1 MIGKQMRAIVDIE
14 TDSLN
19 ATKVHCIVA
28 KDVDSGK
35 VYPFPP
41 DMIHGFRDWSLGV
54 KQFIMHN
61 GLSFDAPVCNRLLG
75 TDIKPSQ
82 IIDTLVLSQLFN
94 PIREGH
100 SLKAW
105 GDRLGFPKGDVETF
119 EVYTPDMLEY
129 CKQDVNI
136 THKLF
141 NILQSEG
148 KGFSRSSIRLEHNVR
163 VIIDQQE
170 KNGFAM
176 DMRKAMSLYN
186 KLKDEAN
193 GLEKW
198 AVTTFDPTVVELKT
212 KTKYIPFNIGS
223 RQQIADRLMELGWK
237 PKQHTDKG
245 NIIIN
250 EAVLDKI
257 DMPEAK
263 KFSRFFLLQKRI
275 AQIKSWIEACDDRD
289 GRVHGR
295 VMTLKTIT
303 GRMSHHS
310 PNMAQIPAVRS
321 PYGKECRDCWTV
333 DNPYTHSI
341 VGTDASGL
349 ELRCLAHLMNDTTF
363 TDILLTGDIHTH
375 NMQMAGLTNR
385 DQAKTF
391 IYAFMYGAGASKI
404 GQIVGAGAKEG
415 QQLIN
420 KFLSSMPALKRV
432 RDSVTKAASKGMIK
446 GIDGRLLHIRSPH
459 SALNTLIQG
468 AGAVVCKVWLINMIK
483 RIRRIGVDAKLVASI
498 HDEYQFEVLNKDVK
512 RFGQLTKDAMKDTEK
527 QLHMKCPLDNEW
539 KVGRTWA
546 QTH

>member
-14 TDSLN
+14 TDSLD

-41 DMIHGFRDWSLGV
+41 DMVHGFRDWSRGV

-82 IIDTLVLSQLFN
+82 IVDTLVLSQLFN

-119 EVYTPDMLEY
+119 EIYTPDMLEY

-141 NILQSEG
+141 QILQSEG

-176 DMRKAMSLYN
+176 DMRKAMGLYN

-223 RQQIADRLMELGWK
+223 RQQIASRLIELGWK

-375 NMQMAGLTNR
+375 NMKMAGLTDR

-432 RDSVTKAASKGMIK
+432 RDAVTKAASKGTIK
-446 GIDGRLLHIRSPH
+446 GIDGRRLHIRSPH

-468 AGAVVCKVWLINMIK
+468 AGAVVCKVWLCNMNK
-483 RIRRIGVDAKLVASI
+483 RISRTGIDAKLVASI
-498 HDEYQFEVLNKDVK
+498 HDEYQFEVSNKVINK
-512 RFGQLTKDAMKDTEK
+512 FGQLTKDAMKDTEK
-527 QLHMKCPLDNEW
+527 QLQMKCPLDNEW
-539 KVGRTWA
+539 KVGKTWA
-546 QTH
+546 ETH

>member
-28 KDVDSGK
+28 KDVDSGR

-105 GDRLGFPKGDVETF
+105 GERLGFPKGDVETF

-415 QQLIN
+415 QILIN
-420 KFLSSMPALKRV
+420 KFLNSMPALKRV
-432 RDSVTKAASKGMIK
+432 RDSVTKAASKKLIR

-468 AGAVVCKVWLINMIK
+468 AGAIVCKLWLINMIK
-483 RIRRIGVDAKLVASI
+483 RINRTGVDAKLVASI
-498 HDEYQFEVLNKDVK
+498 HDEYQFEVLNKDINK
-512 RFGQLTKDAMKDTEK
+512 FGQITKDAMKDTEK
-527 QLHMKCPLDNEW
+527 QLQMKCPLDSEW
-539 KVGRTWA
+539 KVGKTWA
-546 QTH
+546 ETH

>member
-1 MIGKQMRAIVDIE
+1 MRAVVDIE
-14 TDSLN
+14 TDSLDP
-19 ATKVHCIVA
+19 TKVHCIVA
-28 KDVDSGK
+28 KDIDSGR

-41 DMIHGFRDWSLGV
+41 DIIHGFRDWSLGV

-61 GLSFDAPVCNRLLG
+61 GLSFDAPVCNKLLG
-75 TDIKPSQ
+75 TNIKPSQ
-82 IIDTLVLSQLFN
+82 IVDTLVLSQLFN
-94 PIREGH
+94 PIRDGH

-148 KGFSRSSIRLEHNVR
+148 KGFSRDSIRLEHKVR
-163 VIIDQQE
+163 VIIDKQE

-176 DMRKAMSLYN
+176 DMQKAMSLYN
-186 KLKDEAN
+186 KLRDEAN

-198 AVTTFDPTVVELKT
+198 SVTTFEPTVVELKT

-223 RQQIADRLMELGWK
+223 RQQIADRLMKLGWK
-237 PKQHTDKG
+237 PKQHTAKG

-250 EAVLDKI
+250 EAVLDTI
-257 DMPEAK
+257 DMPEAR

-375 NMQMAGLTNR
+375 NMKMAGLTDR

-432 RDSVTKAASKGMIK
+432 RDAVTKAASKGTIK
-446 GIDGRLLHIRSPH
+446 GIDGRRLHIRSPH

-468 AGAVVCKVWLINMIK
+468 AGAVVCKVWLCNMNK
-483 RIRRIGVDAKLVASI
+483 RISRTGIDAKLVASI
-498 HDEYQFEVLNKDVK
+498 HDEYQFEVSNKVINK
-512 RFGQLTKDAMKDTEK
+512 FGQLTKDAMKDTEK
-527 QLHMKCPLDNEW
+527 QLQMRCPLDNEW
-539 KVGRTWA
+539 KVGKTWA
-546 QTH
+546 ETH

>member
-1 MIGKQMRAIVDIE
+1 MRAVVDIE
-14 TDSLN
+14 TDSLD

-28 KDVDSGK
+28 KDIDSGR

-41 DMIHGFRDWSLGV
+41 DMVHGFRDWSQGV

-75 TDIKPSQ
+75 TNIKPSQ
-82 IIDTLVLSQLFN
+82 IVDTLVLSQLFN
-94 PIREGH
+94 PIRDGH

-105 GDRLGFPKGDVETF
+105 GERLGFPKGDVDTF
-119 EVYTPDMLEY
+119 EIYTPDMLEY

-141 NILQSEG
+141 NILQNEG
-148 KGFSRSSIRLEHNVR
+148 KGFSSSSIRLEHKVR
-163 VIIDQQE
+163 VIIDKQE

-176 DMRKAMSLYN
+176 DMQKAMSLYN
-186 KLKDEAN
+186 KLRDEAN

-198 AVTTFDPTVVELKT
+198 SVTTFEPTVVELKT

-223 RQQIADRLMELGWK
+223 RQQIADRLMKLGWK
-237 PKQHTDKG
+237 PKKHTDKG

-250 EAVLDKI
+250 EAVLDTI
-257 DMPEAK
+257 DMPEAR

-375 NMQMAGLTNR
+375 NMKMAGLTDR

-432 RDSVTKAASKGMIK
+432 RDAVTKAASKGTIK
-446 GIDGRLLHIRSPH
+446 GIDGRRLHIRSPH

-468 AGAVVCKVWLINMIK
+468 AGAVVCKVWLCNMNK
-483 RIRRIGVDAKLVASI
+483 RISRTGIDAKLVASI
-498 HDEYQFEVLNKDVK
+498 HDEYQFEVSNKVINK
-512 RFGQLTKDAMKDTEK
+512 FGQLTKDAMKDTEK
-527 QLHMKCPLDNEW
+527 QLQMKCPLDNEW
-539 KVGRTWA
+539 KVGKTWA
-546 QTH
+546 ETH

>member
-1 MIGKQMRAIVDIE
+1 MRAVVDIE
-14 TDSLN
+14 TDSLD

-28 KDVDSGK
+28 KDIDSGR

-75 TDIKPSQ
+75 TNIKPSQ
-82 IIDTLVLSQLFN
+82 IVDTLVLSQLFN
-94 PIREGH
+94 PIRDGH

-105 GDRLGFPKGDVETF
+105 GERLGFPKGDVDTF
-119 EVYTPDMLEY
+119 EIYTPDMLEY

-141 NILQSEG
+141 NILQNEG
-148 KGFSRSSIRLEHNVR
+148 KGFSSSSIRLEHKVR
-163 VIIDQQE
+163 VIIDKQE

-176 DMRKAMSLYN
+176 DMQKAMSLYN
-186 KLKDEAN
+186 KLRDEAN

-198 AVTTFDPTVVELKT
+198 SVTTFEPTVVELKT

-223 RQQIADRLMELGWK
+223 RQQIADRLMKLGWK
-237 PKQHTDKG
+237 PKKHTDKG

-250 EAVLDKI
+250 EAVLDTI
-257 DMPEAK
+257 DMPEAR

-375 NMQMAGLTNR
+375 NMQMAGLTDR

-432 RDSVTKAASKGMIK
+432 RDAVTKAASKGTIK
-446 GIDGRLLHIRSPH
+446 GIDGRRLHIRSPH

-468 AGAVVCKVWLINMIK
+468 AGAVVCKVWLCNMNK
-483 RIRRIGVDAKLVASI
+483 RISRTGIDAKLVASI
-498 HDEYQFEVLNKDVK
+498 HDEYQFEVSNKVINK
-512 RFGQLTKDAMKDTEK
+512 FGQLTKDAMKDTEK
-527 QLHMKCPLDNEW
+527 QLQMKCPLDNEW
-539 KVGRTWA
+539 KVGKTWA
-546 QTH
+546 ETH

>member
-1 MIGKQMRAIVDIE
+1 MIGKRMRAVVDIE
-14 TDSLN
+14 TDSLD

-28 KDVDSGK
+28 KDIDSGR

-41 DMIHGFRDWSLGV
+41 NMVHGFRDWSQGV

-75 TDIKPSQ
+75 TNIKPSQ
-82 IIDTLVLSQLFN
+82 IVDTLVLSQLFN
-94 PIREGH
+94 PIRDGH

-105 GDRLGFPKGDVETF
+105 GERLGFPKGDVDTF
-119 EVYTPDMLEY
+119 EIYTPDMLEY

-141 NILQSEG
+141 NILQNEG
-148 KGFSRSSIRLEHNVR
+148 KGFSSSSIRLEHKVR
-163 VIIDQQE
+163 VIIDKQE

-176 DMRKAMSLYN
+176 DMQKAMSLYN

-198 AVTTFDPTVVELKT
+198 SVTTFEPTVVELKT

-223 RQQIADRLMELGWK
+223 RQQIADRLMKLGWK
-237 PKQHTDKG
+237 PKKHTDKG

-250 EAVLDKI
+250 EAVLDTI
-257 DMPEAK
+257 DMPEAR

-375 NMQMAGLTNR
+375 NMQMAGLTDR

-432 RDSVTKAASKGMIK
+432 RDAVTKAASKGTIK
-446 GIDGRLLHIRSPH
+446 GIDGRRLHIRSPH

-468 AGAVVCKVWLINMIK
+468 AGAVVCKVWLCNMNK
-483 RIRRIGVDAKLVASI
+483 RISRTGIDAKLVASI
-498 HDEYQFEVLNKDVK
+498 HDEYQFEVSNKVINK
-512 RFGQLTKDAMKDTEK
+512 FGQLTKDAMKDTEK
-527 QLHMKCPLDNEW
+527 QLQMRCPLDNEW
-539 KVGRTWA
+539 KVGKTWA
-546 QTH
+546 ETH

>member
-14 TDSLN
+14 TDSLD

-28 KDVDSGK
+28 KDVDSGR

-41 DMIHGFRDWSLGV
+41 DMIHGFRDWSRGV

-75 TDIKPSQ
+75 TNIKPSQ
-82 IIDTLVLSQLFN
+82 IVDTLVLSQLFN

-141 NILQSEG
+141 QILQSEG

-176 DMRKAMSLYN
+176 DMRKAMGLYN

-223 RQQIADRLMELGWK
+223 RQQIASRLIELGWK

-415 QQLIN
+415 QILIN
-420 KFLSSMPALKRV
+420 KFLNSMPALKRV
-432 RDSVTKAASKGMIK
+432 RDSVTKAASKKLIR

-468 AGAVVCKVWLINMIK
+468 AGAIVCKLWLINMIK
-483 RIRRIGVDAKLVASI
+483 RINRTGVDAKLVASI
-498 HDEYQFEVLNKDVK
+498 HDEYQHLF
-512 RFGQLTKDAMKDTEK
+512 
-527 QLHMKCPLDNEW
+527 C
-539 KVGRTWA
+539 
-546 QTH
+546 

>member
-28 KDVDSGK
+28 KDVDSGR
-35 VYPFPP
+35 VYSFPP

-82 IIDTLVLSQLFN
+82 IVDTLVLSQLFN

-141 NILQSEG
+141 NILQKEG

-375 NMQMAGLTNR
+375 NMQMAGLTDR

-415 QQLIN
+415 QILIN
-420 KFLSSMPALKRV
+420 KFLNSMPALKRV
-432 RDSVTKAASKGMIK
+432 RDSVTKAASKKLIR

-468 AGAVVCKVWLINMIK
+468 AGAIVCKLWLINMIK
-483 RIRRIGVDAKLVASI
+483 RINRTGVDAKLVASI
-498 HDEYQFEVLNKDVK
+498 HDEYQFEVLNKDINK
-512 RFGQLTKDAMKDTEK
+512 FGQITKDAMKDTEK
-527 QLHMKCPLDNEW
+527 QLQMKCPLDSEW
-539 KVGRTWA
+539 KVGKTWA
-546 QTH
+546 ETH

>member
-1 MIGKQMRAIVDIE
+1 MRAVVDIE
-14 TDSLN
+14 TDSLD
-19 ATKVHCIVA
+19 ATKIHCIVA
-28 KDVDSGK
+28 KDVDSGR

-41 DMIHGFRDWSLGV
+41 DLLHGFRDWSLGV

-61 GLSFDAPVCNRLLG
+61 GLTFDAPVLNRLLG
-75 TDIKPSQ
+75 TRIKVNQ
-82 IIDTLVLSQLFN
+82 VIDTLILSQLFN

-105 GDRLGFPKGDVETF
+105 GERLGFPKGEVETF

-141 NILQSEG
+141 NLLQEES
-148 KGFSRSSIRLEHNVR
+148 KGFSSYSVEVEHKVR
-163 VIIDQQE
+163 VIIDQQ
-170 KNGFAM
+170 KHNGFAL
-176 DMRKAMSLYN
+176 DLPKAMGLFN
-186 KLKDEAN
+186 KLKEEATS
-193 GLEKW
+193 LEDW
-198 AVTTFDPTVVELKT
+198 SVNNFDPTVVELKT

-223 RQQIADRLMELGWK
+223 RQQIADRLMKLGWK
-237 PKQHTDKG
+237 PKKHTDKG

-250 EAVLDKI
+250 EAVLDTI
-257 DMPEAK
+257 DMPEAR

-275 AQIKSWIEACDDRD
+275 AQIKSWIEACDDKD
-289 GRVHGR
+289 GRVHGS

-303 GRMSHHS
+303 GRMSHNS

-333 DNPYTHSI
+333 SNIHTHSI

-349 ELRCLAHLMNDTTF
+349 ELRCLAHLMNDNTF

-375 NMQMAGLTNR
+375 NMKMAGLTDR

-415 QQLIN
+415 QILID
-420 KFLSSMPALKRV
+420 KFLNSMPALKRV
-432 RDSVTKAASKGMIK
+432 RDSVTKAAGKGKIK

-468 AGAVVCKVWLINMIK
+468 AGAVVCKVWLIHMMTRIK
-483 RIRRIGVDAKLVASI
+483 VLGIDAKLVASI

-512 RFGQLTKDAMKDTEK
+512 RFGQVTKDAMKDTEK
-527 QLHMKCPLDNEW
+527 ELRMKCPLDNEW

>member
-1 MIGKQMRAIVDIE
+1 MIGKQMRAVVDIE
-14 TDSLN
+14 TDSLD

-28 KDVDSGK
+28 KDVDSGR

-41 DMIHGFRDWSLGV
+41 DMIHGFRDWSQGV

-75 TDIKPSQ
+75 TNIKPSQ

-100 SLKAW
+100 SLRAW

-141 NILQSEG
+141 QILQSEG

-198 AVTTFDPTVVELKT
+198 ALTTFEPTVVELKT

-303 GRMSHHS
+303 GRMSHNS

-349 ELRCLAHLMNDTTF
+349 ELRCLAHLMNDNTF
-363 TDILLTGDIHTH
+363 TNILLTGDIHTH
-375 NMQMAGLTNR
+375 NMKMAGLTDR

-415 QQLIN
+415 QILIN
-420 KFLSSMPALKRV
+420 KFLNSMPALKRV
-432 RDSVTKAASKGMIK
+432 RDSVTKAASKKLIR

-468 AGAVVCKVWLINMIK
+468 AGAIVCKLWLINMIK
-483 RIRRIGVDAKLVASI
+483 RINRTGVDAKLVASI
-498 HDEYQFEVLNKDVK
+498 HDEYQFEVLNKDINK
-512 RFGQLTKDAMKDTEK
+512 FGQLTKDAMKDTEK
-527 QLHMKCPLDNEW
+527 QLQMKCPLDNEW
-539 KVGRTWA
+539 KVGKTWA
-546 QTH
+546 ETH

>member
-1 MIGKQMRAIVDIE
+1 MIGKRMRAVVDIE
-14 TDSLN
+14 TDSLD

-28 KDVDSGK
+28 KDIDSGR

-41 DMIHGFRDWSLGV
+41 DMVHGFRDWSQGV

-75 TDIKPSQ
+75 TNIKPSQ
-82 IIDTLVLSQLFN
+82 IVDTLVLSQLFN
-94 PIREGH
+94 PIRDGH

-105 GDRLGFPKGDVETF
+105 GERLGFPKGDVDTF
-119 EVYTPDMLEY
+119 EIYTPDMLEY

-141 NILQSEG
+141 NILQNEG
-148 KGFSRSSIRLEHNVR
+148 KGFSSSSIRLEHKVR
-163 VIIDQQE
+163 VIIDKQE

-176 DMRKAMSLYN
+176 DMQKAMSLYN
-186 KLKDEAN
+186 KLRDEAN

-198 AVTTFDPTVVELKT
+198 SVTTFEPTVVELKT

-223 RQQIADRLMELGWK
+223 RQQIADRLMKLGWK
-237 PKQHTDKG
+237 PKKHTDKG

-250 EAVLDKI
+250 EAVLDTI
-257 DMPEAK
+257 DMPEAR

-375 NMQMAGLTNR
+375 NMQMAGLTDR

-415 QQLIN
+415 QILIN
-420 KFLSSMPALKRV
+420 KFLNSMPALKRV
-432 RDSVTKAASKGMIK
+432 RDSVTKAASKKLIR

-468 AGAVVCKVWLINMIK
+468 AGAIVCKLWLINMIK
-483 RIRRIGVDAKLVASI
+483 RINRTGVDAKLVASI
-498 HDEYQFEVLNKDVK
+498 HDEYQFEVLNKDINK
-512 RFGQLTKDAMKDTEK
+512 FGQITKDAMKDTEK
-527 QLHMKCPLDNEW
+527 QLQMKCPLDSEW
-539 KVGRTWA
+539 KVGKTWA
-546 QTH
+546 ETH

>member
-1 MIGKQMRAIVDIE
+1 MRAVVDIE

-19 ATKVHCIVA
+19 PTKVHCVVA
-28 KDVDSGK
+28 KDVDTGQ
-35 VYPFPP
+35 VYPFTP
-41 DMIHGFRDWSLGV
+41 DVLHGFRDWSHGV
-54 KQFIMHN
+54 DKFIMHN
-61 GLSFDAPVCNRLLG
+61 GLSFDAPILNKLLN
-75 TDIKPSQ
+75 TNIKSSQ
-82 IIDTLVLSQLFN
+82 VIDTLILSQLFN
-94 PIREGH
+94 PTRDNGH
-100 SLKAW
+100 SLEAW
-105 GDRLGFPKGDVETF
+105 GNRLAMPKGDVDSF

-129 CKQDVNI
+129 CKQDVHI

-141 NILQSEG
+141 HVLQNEG
-148 KGFSRSSIRLEHNVR
+148 RNFSKSSIYLEHQVR
-163 VIIDQQE
+163 LIIDQQE
-170 KNGFAM
+170 KNGFYL
-176 DMRKAMSLYN
+176 DMQKAMSLYN
-186 KLKDEAN
+186 KLRDEAN
-193 GLEKW
+193 ELERW
-198 AVTTFDPTVVELKT
+198 AITTFDPTVVELKT

-223 RQQIADRLMELGWK
+223 RQQIAERLMELGWK

-250 EAVLDKI
+250 EAVLDTI
-257 DMPEAK
+257 ELPEAK

-275 AQIKSWIEACDDRD
+275 AQIKSWIEACDDTD

-349 ELRCLAHLMNDTTF
+349 ELRCLAHLMNDATF

-432 RDSVTKAASKGMIK
+432 RDSVTKAANKGMIK

-468 AGAVVCKVWLINMIK
+468 AGAVVCKLWLINMIK
-483 RIRRIGVDAKLVASI
+483 RIRRTGVDAKLVASI
-498 HDEYQFEVLNKDVK
+498 HDEYQFEVLNKDIK
-512 RFGQLTKDAMKDTEK
+512 KFGQLTKDAMKDTEI
-527 QLHMKCPLDNEW
+527 QLQMKCPLDNEW
-539 KVGRTWA
+539 KVGKTWA

>member
-1 MIGKQMRAIVDIE
+1 MIGKRMRAVVDIE
-14 TDSLN
+14 TDSLD

-28 KDVDSGK
+28 KDIDSGR

-41 DMIHGFRDWSLGV
+41 NMVHGFRDWSQGV

-75 TDIKPSQ
+75 TNIKPSQ
-82 IIDTLVLSQLFN
+82 IVDTLVLSQLFN
-94 PIREGH
+94 PIRDGH

-105 GDRLGFPKGDVETF
+105 GERLGFPKGDVDTF
-119 EVYTPDMLEY
+119 EIYTPDMLEY

-141 NILQSEG
+141 NILQKEG
-148 KGFSRSSIRLEHNVR
+148 KGFSSSSIRLEHKVR
-163 VIIDQQE
+163 VIIDKQE

-176 DMRKAMSLYN
+176 DMKKAMSLYN

-193 GLEKW
+193 SLEKW
-198 AVTTFDPTVVELKT
+198 SVSNFEPTVVELKT

-223 RQQIADRLMELGWK
+223 RQQIADRLMKLGWK

-250 EAVLDKI
+250 EAVLDTI

-391 IYAFMYGAGASKI
+391 IYAFMYGAGPAKI

-415 QQLIN
+415 QILIN
-420 KFLSSMPALKRV
+420 KFLNSMPALKRV
-432 RDSVTKAASKGMIK
+432 RDSVTKAASKKLIR

-468 AGAVVCKVWLINMIK
+468 AGAIVCKLWLINMIK
-483 RIRRIGVDAKLVASI
+483 RINRTGVDAKLVASI
-498 HDEYQFEVLNKDVK
+498 HDEYQFEVLNKDINK
-512 RFGQLTKDAMKDTEK
+512 FGQITKDAMKDTEK
-527 QLHMKCPLDNEW
+527 QLQMKCPLDSEW
-539 KVGRTWA
+539 KVGKTWA
-546 QTH
+546 ETH

>member
-1 MIGKQMRAIVDIE
+1 MIGKRMRAVVDIE
-14 TDSLN
+14 TDSLD

-28 KDVDSGK
+28 KDIDSGR

-41 DMIHGFRDWSLGV
+41 DMVHGFRDWSQGV

-75 TDIKPSQ
+75 TNIKPSQ
-82 IIDTLVLSQLFN
+82 IVDTLVLSQLFN
-94 PIREGH
+94 PIRDGH

-105 GDRLGFPKGDVETF
+105 GERLGFPKGDVDTF
-119 EVYTPDMLEY
+119 EIYTPDMLEY

-141 NILQSEG
+141 NILQNEG
-148 KGFSRSSIRLEHNVR
+148 KGFSSSSIRLEHKVR
-163 VIIDQQE
+163 VIIDKQE

-176 DMRKAMSLYN
+176 DMQKAMSLYN
-186 KLKDEAN
+186 KLRDEAN

-198 AVTTFDPTVVELKT
+198 SVTTFEPTVVELKT

-223 RQQIADRLMELGWK
+223 RQQIADRLMKLGWK
-237 PKQHTDKG
+237 PKKHTDKG

-250 EAVLDKI
+250 EAVLDTI
-257 DMPEAK
+257 DMPEAR

-375 NMQMAGLTNR
+375 NMQMAGLTDR

-432 RDSVTKAASKGMIK
+432 RDAVTKAASKGTIK
-446 GIDGRLLHIRSPH
+446 GIDGRRLHIRSPH

-468 AGAVVCKVWLINMIK
+468 AGAVVCKVWLCNMNK
-483 RIRRIGVDAKLVASI
+483 RISRTGIDAKLVASI
-498 HDEYQFEVLNKDVK
+498 HDEYQFEVSNKVINK
-512 RFGQLTKDAMKDTEK
+512 FGQLTKDAMKDTEK
-527 QLHMKCPLDNEW
+527 QLQMKCPLDNEW
-539 KVGRTWA
+539 KVGKTWA
-546 QTH
+546 ETH

>member
-1 MIGKQMRAIVDIE
+1 MRAVVDIE
-14 TDSLN
+14 ADSLN
-19 ATKVHCIVA
+19 PTKVHCVVA
-28 KDVDSGK
+28 KDVDTGK

-41 DMIHGFRDWSLGV
+41 DLLHGFRDWSLGV

-61 GLSFDAPVCNRLLG
+61 GISFDAPVLNRLLG
-75 TDIKPSQ
+75 TNIKPHQ
-82 IIDTLVLSQLFN
+82 IVDTLILSQLLN
-94 PIREGH
+94 PMRDNGH
-100 SLKAW
+100 SLEAW
-105 GDRLGFPKGDVETF
+105 GNRLAMPKGDVDTF

-141 NILQSEG
+141 EVLQKEG
-148 KGFSRSSIRLEHNVR
+148 RGFSKSSVYLEHQVR
-163 VIIDQQE
+163 LIIDQQE
-170 KNGFAM
+170 KNGFYL
-176 DMRKAMSLYN
+176 DMQKAMSLYN
-186 KLKDEAN
+186 KLRDEAN
-193 GLEKW
+193 ELEKW
-198 AVTTFDPTVVELKT
+198 AVTNFDPTVVELKT

-223 RQQIADRLMELGWK
+223 RQQIAERLMELGWK

-250 EAVLDKI
+250 EAVLDTI
-257 DMPEAK
+257 ELPEAK

-275 AQIKSWIEACDDRD
+275 AQIKSWIEACDDTD

-349 ELRCLAHLMNDTTF
+349 ELRCLAHLMNDATF

-404 GQIVGAGAKEG
+404 GQIVGAAAKEG

-483 RIRRIGVDAKLVASI
+483 RIRRMGVDAKLVASI

>member
-1 MIGKQMRAIVDIE
+1 MIGKRMRAVVDIE
-14 TDSLN
+14 TDSLD

-28 KDVDSGK
+28 KDIDSGR

-41 DMIHGFRDWSLGV
+41 DMVHGFRDWSQGV

-75 TDIKPSQ
+75 TNIKPSQ
-82 IIDTLVLSQLFN
+82 IVDTLVLSQLFN
-94 PIREGH
+94 PIRDGH

-105 GDRLGFPKGDVETF
+105 GERLGFPKGDVETF

-141 NILQSEG
+141 NILQNEG
-148 KGFSRSSIRLEHNVR
+148 KGFSRDSIRLEHKVR
-163 VIIDQQE
+163 VIIDKQE

-176 DMRKAMSLYN
+176 DMQKAMSLYN
-186 KLKDEAN
+186 KLRDEAN

-198 AVTTFDPTVVELKT
+198 SVTTFEPTVVELKT

-223 RQQIADRLMELGWK
+223 RQQIADRLMKLGWK
-237 PKQHTDKG
+237 PKKHTDKG

-250 EAVLDKI
+250 EAVLDTI

-275 AQIKSWIEACDDRD
+275 AQIKSWIEACDDKD

-375 NMQMAGLTNR
+375 NMKMAGLTDR

-432 RDSVTKAASKGMIK
+432 RDAVTKAASKGTIK
-446 GIDGRLLHIRSPH
+446 GIDGRRLHIRSPH

-468 AGAVVCKVWLINMIK
+468 AGAVVCKVWLCNMNK
-483 RIRRIGVDAKLVASI
+483 RINRTGIDAKLVASI
-498 HDEYQFEVLNKDVK
+498 HDEYQFEVSNKVINK
-512 RFGQLTKDAMKDTEK
+512 FGQLTKDAMKDTEK
-527 QLHMKCPLDNEW
+527 QLQMKCPLDNEW
-539 KVGRTWA
+539 KVGKTWA
-546 QTH
+546 ETH

>member
-1 MIGKQMRAIVDIE
+1 MRAVVDIE

-19 ATKVHCIVA
+19 PTKVHCVVA
-28 KDVDSGK
+28 KDVDTGQ
-35 VYPFPP
+35 VYPFTP
-41 DMIHGFRDWSLGV
+41 DVLHGFRDWSHGV
-54 KQFIMHN
+54 DKFIMHN
-61 GLSFDAPVCNRLLG
+61 GLSFDAPILNKLLN
-75 TDIKPSQ
+75 TNIKSSQ
-82 IIDTLVLSQLFN
+82 VIDTLILSQLFN
-94 PIREGH
+94 PTRDNGH
-100 SLKAW
+100 SLEAW
-105 GDRLGFPKGDVETF
+105 GNRLAMPKGDVDSF

-129 CKQDVNI
+129 CKQDVHI

-141 NILQSEG
+141 HVLQNEG
-148 KGFSRSSIRLEHNVR
+148 RNFSKSSIYLEHQVR
-163 VIIDQQE
+163 LIIDQQE
-170 KNGFAM
+170 KNGFYL
-176 DMRKAMSLYN
+176 DMQKAMSLYN
-186 KLKDEAN
+186 KLRDEAN
-193 GLEKW
+193 ELERW
-198 AVTTFDPTVVELKT
+198 AITTFDPTVVELKT

-223 RQQIADRLMELGWK
+223 RQQIAERLMELGWK

-250 EAVLDKI
+250 EAVLDTI
-257 DMPEAK
+257 ELPEAK

-275 AQIKSWIEACDDRD
+275 AQIKSWIEACDDTD

-415 QQLIN
+415 QILIN
-420 KFLSSMPALKRV
+420 KFLSSMPSLKRV
-432 RDSVTKAASKGMIK
+432 RDSVTKAANKGMIK

-468 AGAVVCKVWLINMIK
+468 AGAVVCKLWLINMIK
-483 RIRRIGVDAKLVASI
+483 RIRRTGVDAKLVASI
-498 HDEYQFEVLNKDVK
+498 HDEYQFEVLNKDIK
-512 RFGQLTKDAMKDTEK
+512 KFGQLTKDAMKDTEI
-527 QLHMKCPLDNEW
+527 QLQMKCPLDNEW
-539 KVGRTWA
+539 KVGKTWA